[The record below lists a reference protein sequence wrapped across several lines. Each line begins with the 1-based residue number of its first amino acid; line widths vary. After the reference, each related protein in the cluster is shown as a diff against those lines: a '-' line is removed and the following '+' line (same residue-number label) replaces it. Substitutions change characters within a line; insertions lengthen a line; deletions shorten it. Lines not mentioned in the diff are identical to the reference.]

1 MATFKG
7 ITLPNGETYLPEGSG
22 ATEKEWQLFQ
32 TIELKEDT
40 LTYKF
45 TDLDFTEFM
54 IEAVV
59 LTNESEITES
69 SVQVYINDF
78 YIAGL
83 ITQKIVVQ
91 IRIKGKCCN

>member
-1 MATFKG
+1 MSDILVTIFVGIILLVAAFGIPMLAT
-7 ITLPNGETYLPEGSG
+7 LN
-22 ATEKEWQLFQ
+22 QN
-32 TIELKEDT
+32 D
-40 LTYKF
+40 
-45 TDLDFTEFM
+45 
-54 IEAVV
+54 
-59 LTNESEITES
+59 EITES